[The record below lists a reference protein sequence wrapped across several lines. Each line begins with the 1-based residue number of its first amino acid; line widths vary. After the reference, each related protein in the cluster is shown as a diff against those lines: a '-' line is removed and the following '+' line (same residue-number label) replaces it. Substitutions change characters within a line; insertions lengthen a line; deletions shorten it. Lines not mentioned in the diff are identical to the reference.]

1 MVLGEFTTAE
11 KEVVFSDLKLRKYLI
26 NSIKAK
32 VENIEDLPEVKSEEA
47 IINLALEYF
56 LEQLEKTDSEE
67 DNETFISGVEQVY
80 LMANY
85 DFIKANVLKY

>member
-1 MVLGEFTTAE
+1 MVLGEFSTAE
-11 KEVVFSDLKLRKYLI
+11 KEVVFSDLKLRKNLI
-26 NSIKAK
+26 KYIKEK
-32 VENIEDLPEVKSEEA
+32 VPDLEELPELKSEDV

-56 LEQLEKTDSEE
+56 LEQLEKTDKTE

-85 DFIKANVLKY
+85 EFIKANVLK